1 MTELSHRP
9 SVIKF
14 RILVSITLALSCPLA
29 TKWNKSYLFSTFLFL
44 PTIYLPQ
51 ALFFILVAKL
61 KSSFLQ
67 FIVYSLEWSVL
78 AFPRVALT
86 ESRRRDE
93 RELHAEAAQDANI
106 SQALE
111 TISVSLESWPCELRT
126 TALIIVRG
134 PLFIINR
141 LPVRGDRSGIYD
153 YKSLP
158 GIQSLTLTQAARRCV
173 GRGLGRAG

>member
-1 MTELSHRP
+1 M
-9 SVIKF
+9 
-14 RILVSITLALSCPLA
+14 
-29 TKWNKSYLFSTFLFL
+29 FL
-44 PTIYLPQ
+44 PNIYLPQ

-61 KSSFLQ
+61 KSSFLH
-67 FIVYSLEWSVL
+67 FIIYSLEWFVV

-93 RELHAEAAQDANI
+93 RQLREEATPDANI

-111 TISVSLESWPCELRT
+111 TISASLEDWPWELRT

-134 PLFIINR
+134 PLFIVNR
-141 LPVRGDRSGIYD
+141 LPLWGDSSGLCN
-153 YKSLP
+153 YKLLP
-158 GIQSLTLTQAARRCV
+158 GSQSLTLTQTARRCV